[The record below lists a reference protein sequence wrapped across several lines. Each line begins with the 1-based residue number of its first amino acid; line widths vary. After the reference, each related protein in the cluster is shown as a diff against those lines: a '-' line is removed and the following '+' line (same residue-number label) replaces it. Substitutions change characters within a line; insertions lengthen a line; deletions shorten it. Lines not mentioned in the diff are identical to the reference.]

1 MPGLHPFPLPPPHP
15 PVSLLLPLQRSN
27 EPRREIL
34 KLWPF
39 LTQTKHTALQRHC
52 VMSQQWV
59 TCDDLIVSP
68 DSSAHWDCNY

>member
-1 MPGLHPFPLPPPHP
+1 MPPSPT
-15 PVSLLLPLQRSN
+15 SSALLLPLQRSN

-39 LTQTKHTALQRHC
+39 LKQTKHAALQRQY

-59 TCDDLIVSP
+59 TCDDLILGP
-68 DSSAHWDCNY
+68 RGSAHLDCNY